1 MSKPA
6 RSMQRGFTLVE
17 LIIFIV
23 VVSVGMAGI
32 LKVSTTVV
40 ASSVDPM
47 VRKQAIALGETLLEE
62 ILQKEYA
69 KPTGSAVL
77 GFALGGS
84 RSQFDCVDDY
94 ATYTTLSG
102 IVDATG
108 AAVTGL
114 SAYNF
119 SPAVTVTTITL
130 GTQTVKK
137 VVVSVTGPQGV
148 IPITGYRGNY

>member
-1 MSKPA
+1 MNSQ
-6 RSMQRGFTLVE
+6 RSLLQRGFTLIE

-32 LKVSTTVV
+32 LKVSTSVV

-62 ILQKEYA
+62 ILLKEYA
-69 KPTGSAVL
+69 KPTGSAIL

-84 RSQFDCVDDY
+84 RSQFDCVDDF
-94 ATYTTLSG
+94 AGYTTLTG

-108 AAVTGL
+108 TAVTGL

-119 SPAVTVTTITL
+119 TPAVTVTTTTL
-130 GTQTVKK
+130 GSQSVKK
-137 VVVSVTGPQGV
+137 VVVYVTGPQGV